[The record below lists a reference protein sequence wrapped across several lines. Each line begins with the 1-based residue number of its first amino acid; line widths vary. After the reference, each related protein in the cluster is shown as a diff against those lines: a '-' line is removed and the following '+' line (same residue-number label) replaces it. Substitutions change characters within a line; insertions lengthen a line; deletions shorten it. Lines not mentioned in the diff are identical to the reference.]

1 MVEEPTDRGGGVG
14 PPTSCVPSRHLLLL
28 LRRYAAK
35 AAQVRTTE
43 SRYRGVTRTAH
54 GEKYVVPAVEFHE
67 CPDCG
72 EKLYGRQAMHKLES
86 FRPKMK
92 AVI

>member
-1 MVEEPTDRGGGVG
+1 MLDIRTCPTCGSKRLKRV
-14 PPTSCVPSRHLLLL
+14 C
-28 LRRYAAK
+28 
-35 AAQVRTTE
+35 
-43 SRYRGVTRTAH
+43 RGVTRNVL
-54 GEKYVVPAVEFHE
+54 GEKYIVPAVTFHE
-67 CPDCG
+67 CPNCG